1 MIKCVYLDAKFDKQV
16 RTVSRAGK
24 KGALAADKVK
34 SIIDAL
40 VDGETDD
47 FGRLG
52 SLTKHGEARI
62 DKCVKYDLGAGYR
75 AVCAW
80 DKESFYVLFVGSH
93 DECDRWIE
101 TNRGLSLDQDLSIGR
116 ALKVRQNF
124 PSSACSESQ
133 PEPDEED
140 HFYPESIDQQTLRK
154 VFCGLC
160 GQSA

>member
-1 MIKCVYLDAKFDKQV
+1 MIKNVYLDVKFEKQV

-24 KGALAADKVK
+24 TGARAANKVLG
-34 SIIDAL
+34 IIDNL
-40 VDGETDD
+40 VNGCAED
-47 FGRLG
+47 FGQLG

-80 DKESFYVLFVGSH
+80 DKESFYVLCVGSH
-93 DECDRWIE
+93 DECDRWID
-101 TNRGLSLDQDLSIGR
+101 TNRGLSLNQDLPIGR
-116 ALKVRQNF
+116 VIQVRQDV
-124 PSSACSESQ
+124 PSQSCSAI
-133 PEPDEED
+133 PRDMEED

-160 GQSA
+160 GQGN